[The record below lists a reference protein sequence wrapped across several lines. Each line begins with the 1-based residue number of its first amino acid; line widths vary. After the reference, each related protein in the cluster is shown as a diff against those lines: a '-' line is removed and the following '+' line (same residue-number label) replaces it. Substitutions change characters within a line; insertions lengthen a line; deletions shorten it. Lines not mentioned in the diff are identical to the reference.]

1 MSLLSLNYDVL
12 ALILALV
19 SPRDA
24 SQLACTCRRAYE
36 VAMPRF
42 LSDVTLGGV
51 FHKSDT
57 SAALQLSKFCKFM
70 LAGVPERLFSLQRL
84 EVRRDAVRRRVCG
97 SWIVDASCVALLTE
111 VMSKAIYLQKITVWG
126 FDALFTAYP
135 PIVDALA
142 SLPFLRSVC
151 LGGDIPSIPTL
162 ARAFPNI
169 SSLQLVDGGGSC
181 GPDWDMQST
190 TSSWPSLDHVDTGH
204 PILPLACPV
213 RRVDLRNPLY
223 PDEFVLLN
231 ALQFIQCTQPA
242 VLSLVVDASLIDAD
256 FCSRLKDVNPDLRF
270 LSIVLHGSASVSA
283 VTSWMTRVAHALTSL
298 PLLGLTFCGAGSS
311 VPAHDHPDAKV
322 PALSIVAR
330 AVAEA
335 VPSLQYVGLQPLRQ
349 STHSTCDLEWFRAVP
364 RFGGKARQVEALS
377 FTEGAST
384 QRMLQALDIYD

>member
-1 MSLLSLNYDVL
+1 MTRAPQDRNKRPSSLDSRGQSFPFCYHRLLSAFLPVFLTIMSLLSLNYDVL

-24 SQLACTCRRAYE
+24 SQLACTCHRAYE

-126 FDALFTAYP
+126 FDALFTAHP

-223 PDEFVLLN
+223 PDEFVLSN

-283 VTSWMTRVAHALTSL
+283 VTSWMVRLLFHIFTSIHVQFHTFFRRASLMLSL
-298 PLLGLTFCGAGSS
+298 PSLCSDSRFVA
-311 VPAHDHPDAKV
+311 PAHQYRHTTILTPRHP
-322 PALSIVAR
+322 P
-330 AVAEA
+330 
-335 VPSLQYVGLQPLRQ
+335 
-349 STHSTCDLEWFRAVP
+349 
-364 RFGGKARQVEALS
+364 
-377 FTEGAST
+377 
-384 QRMLQALDIYD
+384 